1 MSQAAQ
7 KAMVARVFR
16 WQPSLPVAEHA
27 GGDALTVSER
37 EAIASFLER
46 RSSPARRQ
54 TPSPHI
60 TSRLERLLSPL
71 RAAFDVQRTKPADRR
86 GTIAV
91 MLRECLKLERVFWA
105 WSQEQW
111 VAVLG
116 HGSLEFRARQR
127 PRVSQSVR
135 VEIAALAYLHGWFR
149 DILALGAF
157 RRVALAR
164 RVFGDAAVAT
174 AREQVIEPLRQWGYA
189 GGKAMLSC
197 LCEALLLNESPHL
210 EHLSAETLERL
221 REAAPSSRRAQY
233 YQLARGLTA
242 AGFLEKPLPIA
253 AAHQPPARE
262 DIRTGVAPEWCEWIE
277 RWTQTS
283 TLETRDHIRLHLYK
297 TGRWLGAHHPEV
309 VSPAQWT
316 RELAAEYVAA
326 VTRMH
331 IGDYTVRKVALRSPG
346 QSLSPRTMST
356 ELSAAR
362 TLFWDCQE

>member
-37 EAIASFLER
+37 EAIASFLEC

-86 GTIAV
+86 GSIAV
-91 MLRECLKLERVFWA
+91 MLRECLKLDRVFWA
-105 WSQEQW
+105 WNQEQW

-149 DILALGAF
+149 ETKRPPTLTHADQSGA
-157 RRVALAR
+157 
-164 RVFGDAAVAT
+164 
-174 AREQVIEPLRQWGYA
+174 
-189 GGKAMLSC
+189 
-197 LCEALLLNESPHL
+197 
-210 EHLSAETLERL
+210 
-221 REAAPSSRRAQY
+221 
-233 YQLARGLTA
+233 
-242 AGFLEKPLPIA
+242 
-253 AAHQPPARE
+253 
-262 DIRTGVAPEWCEWIE
+262 
-277 RWTQTS
+277 
-283 TLETRDHIRLHLYK
+283 
-297 TGRWLGAHHPEV
+297 
-309 VSPAQWT
+309 
-316 RELAAEYVAA
+316 
-326 VTRMH
+326 
-331 IGDYTVRKVALRSPG
+331 
-346 QSLSPRTMST
+346 
-356 ELSAAR
+356 
-362 TLFWDCQE
+362 